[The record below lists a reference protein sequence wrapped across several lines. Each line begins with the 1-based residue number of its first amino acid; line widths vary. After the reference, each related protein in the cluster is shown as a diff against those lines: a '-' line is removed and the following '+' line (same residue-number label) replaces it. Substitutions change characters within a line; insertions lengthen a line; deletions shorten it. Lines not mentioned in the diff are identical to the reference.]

1 MSQGTEQL
9 FMSSANQHIQS
20 EPTKFEIATINEQ
33 SLRGLIHIVRNEQVV
48 MDSDLAKI
56 YGYTTKAFNQ
66 QVKNNIDKFDEDFMF
81 QLTDEEAQEWQ
92 ITTQLMLQQKN
103 NLSVGLRSNF
113 LTSNK
118 KGGRRYNP
126 YVFTEQGIYMLMTIL
141 RGDLAIRQSKALIR
155 LFKQMKDYIVTNKDY
170 LQEREYIQLSLQTQ
184 TNTHNIALVRKSIN
198 EINNKVATLA
208 SNMSDVVTQ
217 SQLSEILLDF
227 QRPAAREGWLILSGQ
242 PVEADIAYRQIYS
255 NAKYSIIIIDNY
267 IGLKT
272 LVLFKDIDKKVDVT
286 IISDNVNHLLHKS
299 ELDDFTHQ
307 YPEIT
312 IKFICA
318 NRTFHDRYI
327 ILDYN
332 TDHETI
338 YHCGASSKDGGSK
351 VTTITK
357 ISETAVYH
365 EIIDNTL
372 SNDTLEE

>member
-1 MSQGTEQL
+1 MSQDTEQL

-20 EPTKFEIATINEQ
+20 EPTKLEVATINEQ

-92 ITTQLMLQQKN
+92 STTQLMLQQKN
-103 NLSVGLRSNF
+103 NRSVGLRSNF

-267 IGLKT
+267 IGR
-272 LVLFKDIDKKVDVT
+272 VYFKNSFKIDPV
-286 IISDNVNHLLHKS
+286 
-299 ELDDFTHQ
+299 
-307 YPEIT
+307 
-312 IKFICA
+312 
-318 NRTFHDRYI
+318 
-327 ILDYN
+327 
-332 TDHETI
+332 
-338 YHCGASSKDGGSK
+338 
-351 VTTITK
+351 
-357 ISETAVYH
+357 
-365 EIIDNTL
+365 
-372 SNDTLEE
+372 